1 MVIHVGLGS
10 FVGMM
15 PRMKRV
21 SPCGMGVM
29 GGFFVL
35 SGLMMLGCFG
45 VVTRGMGVMLG

>member
-35 SGLMMLGCFG
+35 SGLI
-45 VVTRGMGVMLG
+45 VTA